1 MRTVLYL
8 GVRPHTISLAYSG
21 MSAGNGITQEVFVS
35 AHDVGFH
42 GCSSSI
48 IVKKLEVTAG
58 FPAFWLLQY
67 SDSRVND
74 VP

>member
-1 MRTVLYL
+1 MHIVLYL
-8 GVRPHTISLAYSG
+8 GVRPHTISLTYSV
-21 MSAGNGITQEVFVS
+21 MSAGNGMTQEVFVS

-48 IVKKLEVTAG
+48 IVRKLEVTAD

-67 SDSRVND
+67 SDSLVCD